1 VLVAAFFVRIQ
12 ITIKM
17 ELLRANEILSAF
29 NDAVKTVNSELS
41 ASKSKIQRLEGL
53 ELKIKEL
60 QSENKRLKGI
70 ERIYN
75 LVKNHTTCLV
85 CPQCDGKGGFEID
98 MGEQGCMG
106 EECQE
111 CVGTG
116 LVDKQRNVI
125 EFQDKIADADF

>member
-1 VLVAAFFVRIQ
+1 
-12 ITIKM
+12 M
-17 ELLRANEILSAF
+17 ELSRANEILSAF

-41 ASKSKIQRLEGL
+41 ASKSKTQRLEGL

-60 QSENKRLKGI
+60 QEETKRLKAI
-70 ERIYN
+70 ERVYN

-111 CVGTG
+111 CDGTG
-116 LVDKQRNVI
+116 LVDKQKHDI
-125 EFQDKIADADF
+125 EFQDKIAEFYF

>member
-1 VLVAAFFVRIQ
+1 
-12 ITIKM
+12 M
-17 ELLRANEILSAF
+17 ELSRANEILSAF

-60 QSENKRLKGI
+60 QEENKRLKGI

-75 LVKNHTTCLV
+75 LVKNHTTCMV
-85 CPQCDGKGGFEID
+85 CYQCDGKGGFEID
-98 MGEQGCMG
+98 MGEQGFMG

-111 CVGTG
+111 CDGTG

-125 EFQDKIADADF
+125 ELENKVSEADF